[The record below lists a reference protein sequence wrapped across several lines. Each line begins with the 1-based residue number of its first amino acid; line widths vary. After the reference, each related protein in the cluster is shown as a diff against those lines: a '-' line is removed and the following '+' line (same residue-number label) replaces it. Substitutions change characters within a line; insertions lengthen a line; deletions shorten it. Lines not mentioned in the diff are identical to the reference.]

1 MIALINWIT
10 SWAEGIIIAV
20 IVGTIIEMIIPN
32 GNSKKYIKIIV
43 GIYILNAIIS
53 PIILKFTGQ
62 SIEVN
67 SSEVESFFKTSSNYQ
82 SVTNTLEDTNNSS
95 IVRIYRN
102 KLEEDIKSKIKEKG
116 YEVTKLTVDLELQN
130 KYEKQYGKIK
140 KIQVGVMKS
149 ENDNINQ
156 ENSILINEIQINI
169 NDNNTK
175 QQLNSKGITEAQK
188 KELIEYISDS
198 YEISEESIEVI
209 E

>member
-1 MIALINWIT
+1 MINWIT

-82 SVTNTLEDTNNSS
+82 SVTNTLEDTNNGS

-116 YEVTKLTVDLELQN
+116 YEVTKLIVDLELQN
-130 KYEKQYGKIK
+130 KDEKQYGKIK
-140 KIQVGVMKS
+140 KIQVGVVKS
-149 ENDNINQ
+149 ENNNINQ

-169 NDNNTK
+169 NDNNTQ

-198 YEISEESIEVI
+198 YEISKESIEVI

>member
-82 SVTNTLEDTNNSS
+82 SVTNTLEDTNNGS

-116 YEVTKLTVDLELQN
+116 YEVTKLIVDLELQN
-130 KYEKQYGKIK
+130 KDEKQYGKIK
-140 KIQVGVMKS
+140 KIQVGVVKS
-149 ENDNINQ
+149 VNNNINQ

-169 NDNNTK
+169 NDNNTQ

-198 YEISEESIEVI
+198 YEISKESIEVI

>member
-82 SVTNTLEDTNNSS
+82 SVTNTLEDTNNGS

-116 YEVTKLTVDLELQN
+116 YEVTKLIVDLELQN
-130 KYEKQYGKIK
+130 KDEKQYGKIK
-140 KIQVGVMKS
+140 KIQVGVVKS
-149 ENDNINQ
+149 ENNNINQ

-169 NDNNTK
+169 NDNNTQ

-198 YEISEESIEVI
+198 YEISKESIEVI

>member
-1 MIALINWIT
+1 MINWIT

-130 KYEKQYGKIK
+130 KDEKQYGKIK

-149 ENDNINQ
+149 ENNNINQ

-169 NDNNTK
+169 NDNNI

>member
-82 SVTNTLEDTNNSS
+82 SVTNTLEDTNNGS

-116 YEVTKLTVDLELQN
+116 YEVTKLIVDLELQN
-130 KYEKQYGKIK
+130 KDEKQYGKI
-140 KIQVGVMKS
+140 
-149 ENDNINQ
+149 E
-156 ENSILINEIQINI
+156 E
-169 NDNNTK
+169 
-175 QQLNSKGITEAQK
+175 
-188 KELIEYISDS
+188 KEHE
-198 YEISEESIEVI
+198 
-209 E
+209 